1 MAATREKVSLGSVY
15 TTGEGNG
22 SLLEEIT
29 VLKVEG
35 GFFQT
40 FSLPATVTYFRTLNL
55 YASTEIFG
63 IGVNGTFKLM
73 S

>member
-29 VLKVEG
+29 EDL
-35 GFFQT
+35 
-40 FSLPATVTYFRTLNL
+40 LPLLNIILLVT
-55 YASTEIFG
+55 
-63 IGVNGTFKLM
+63 
-73 S
+73 